1 MTYANVGLRIRD
13 EGATAALRKVNS
25 IAGQTQST
33 FQKLKGAIVGVGF
46 TLFARSA
53 VKTAATLNDLKLR
66 LRLLSSE
73 YKEFGSAQKIAA
85 EASQI
90 FGLSN
95 IEALDGLTNIY
106 ARLRPIGIELED
118 IKSTFIGFNSVA
130 KMGGVSAIEA
140 AGAFRQLSQALGSG
154 RLQGDEFRSMA
165 ENVPMLMKAIGD
177 EMGVP
182 IGRLKELASE
192 GKITSKIIIRA
203 LKKAADEAGDSI
215 GKIVAQ
221 SDIQKFKNFSNA
233 MEKLRVA
240 IGNKLLP
247 VLTPF
252 IKKLTQLVEA
262 FTKLPEPVQT
272 GIIGL
277 TGLLASLA
285 VLGPPIIQLLKAF
298 GAMKLA
304 FSAFALK
311 GTTASAILVILKV
324 AAVKVLAPIAAI
336 AGAIAGIVWIVKKWT
351 GKHDDLIKKL
361 KEGSTY
367 TDEAT
372 ESVKNFNEEIKKILT
387 PVEQAEKKID
397 EYSESIKK
405 IQKLMDEEKRPRV
418 LTSYRKEIDRLK
430 KKVEEVQTAM
440 EGTTAYQE
448 SQITPEQLKLPDT
461 IIKDFDQ
468 MTGPLWE
475 EHFRKQRQAKE
486 NAKALVDVYKDVGM
500 AIKDGVVDAIQGAI
514 DGTKSLGEAAAGILN
529 SIKRKILDIA
539 VNMAMFGAISGT
551 GSGGGLLG
559 GLLKIGGAF
568 AGEGSGTSTKNNSA
582 QGHRVSAGQAYK
594 VGERGPETFVPS
606 GNGHIVPS
614 SGATITVNVDAS
626 GSSVE
631 GDGGDAEDLGKLIG
645 LAVQNELVQQKRPG
659 GLLAA

>member
-25 IAGQTQST
+25 IAGQTQTT

-106 ARLRPIGIELED
+106 ARLRPLGIELED

-182 IGRLKELASE
+182 IGKLKELASE
-192 GKITSKIIIRA
+192 GKITSDIIIRA
-203 LKKAADEAGDSI
+203 LKKASDEAGDSI
-215 GKIVAQ
+215 GKIVAE

-233 MEKLRVA
+233 MEQLRVA

-252 IKKLTQLVEA
+252 IKKLTQLVQA

-285 VLGPPIIQLLKAF
+285 VLGPPIIQFLKTL

-304 FSAFALK
+304 FTAFALK
-311 GTTASAILVILKV
+311 GSTAAALLVVLKV
-324 AAVKVLAPIAAI
+324 AAIKVLAPILAI
-336 AGAIAGIVWIVKKWT
+336 AGAVAGVVWIIKRWR
-351 GKHDDLIKKL
+351 GEHGDLIKKL

-372 ESVKNFNEEIKKILT
+372 EAVKNLNEEMKNLT
-387 PVEQAEKKID
+387 PVQQAQKKIEEYQKQIEEIGKQMETENRTLYLKRLEKAAEKAQKKID
-397 EYSESIKK
+397 ELNTAIK
-405 IQKLMDEEKRPRV
+405 
-418 LTSYRKEIDRLK
+418 
-430 KKVEEVQTAM
+430 
-440 EGTTAYQE
+440 GTTEWQE
-448 SQITPEQLKLPDT
+448 SQITPEQLNWKDDHVAGGGKLFEN
-461 IIKDFDQ
+461 FDQ
-468 MTGPLWE
+468 MVGPDWDE
-475 EHFRKQRQAKE
+475 YFRKQRQAKE

-500 AIKDGVVDAIQGAI
+500 AIKDGVVGAIEGAI

-539 VNMAMFGAISGT
+539 VNMALFGAITGT
-551 GSGGGLLG
+551 GAGGGLLG
-559 GLLKIGGAF
+559 GLLKKGGAF
-568 AGEGSGTSTKNNSA
+568 AGTANNAA
-582 QGHRVSAGQAYK
+582 QGHRASAGQAYK

-631 GDGGDAEDLGKLIG
+631 GEGGDAEDLGKLIG
-645 LAVQNELVQQKRPG
+645 LAVQNELIQQKRPG

>member
-13 EGATAALRKVNS
+13 EGATAALRKVNAL
-25 IAGQTQST
+25 AGQTQST

-66 LRLLSSE
+66 LRLLSGE

-106 ARLRPIGIELED
+106 ARLRPLGVELDD

-177 EMGVP
+177 EMDVP
-182 IGRLKELASE
+182 IGKLKELASE
-192 GKITSKIIIRA
+192 GKITSDIIIRA

-215 GKIVAQ
+215 GKIVAE
-221 SDIQKFKNFSNA
+221 SDVQKFKNFSNA

-272 GIIGL
+272 GIVGL
-277 TGLLASLA
+277 VGLLASLA
-285 VLGPPIIQLLKAF
+285 VLGPPLIQFLKTL
-298 GAMKLA
+298 GAVKLA
-304 FSAFALK
+304 FTAFALK
-311 GTTASAILVILKV
+311 GSTAAALLIVLKV
-324 AAVKVLAPIAAI
+324 AAIKVLAPILAI
-336 AGAIAGIVWIVKKWT
+336 AGAVAGVVWIVKKWT
-351 GKHDDLIKKL
+351 GGHKDLIKEL
-361 KEGSTY
+361 KKGSTY
-367 TDEAT
+367 TNEAS
-372 ESVKNFNEEIKKILT
+372 ESVEKFNKEVKKILT
-387 PVEQAEKKID
+387 PIEKAQKKIE
-397 EYSESIKK
+397 EYHEEIEE
-405 IQKLMDEEKRPRV
+405 IQKTMDMEKRPRWV
-418 LTSYRKEIDRLK
+418 EMYE
-430 KKVEEVQTAM
+430 KKVEKLKNKIKELNTAI
-440 EGTTAYQE
+440 EGTTEWRE
-448 SQITPEQLKLPDT
+448 SQITPEQLDWKTPFREGGGKIYDN
-461 IIKDFDQ
+461 FDQ
-468 MTGPLWE
+468 MVGPEWDE
-475 EHFRKQRQAKE
+475 WRRKQEQIKQ
-486 NAKALVDVYKDVGM
+486 NALAMKDVYADIGM
-500 AIKDGVVDAIQGAI
+500 TIKDGVVGAIQGAI
-514 DGTKSLGEAAAGILN
+514 DGTKTLGEAAVGVLKNIA
-529 SIKRKILDIA
+529 SKILDIG
-539 VNMAMFGAISGT
+539 VNMMLFGAVTGT
-551 GSGGGLLG
+551 GSGSGLLG
-559 GLLKIGGAF
+559 GFFGK
-568 AGEGSGTSTKNNSA
+568 TNKA
-582 QGHRVSAGQAYK
+582 QGGPVSAGQAYK
-594 VGERGPETFVPS
+594 VGERGPETFIPS
-606 GNGHIVPS
+606 TSGRISSAGETNIV
-614 SGATITVNVDAS
+614 VNVDAS
-626 GSSVE
+626 DVGSE
-631 GDGGDAEDLGKLIG
+631 GDDDSSQELGRMIG
-645 LAVQNELVQQKRPG
+645 LAVQAEIVNQKRPG

>member
-25 IAGQTQST
+25 IAGQTQTT

-106 ARLRPIGIELED
+106 ARLRPLGIELED

-130 KMGGVSAIEA
+130 KMGGVSAVEA

-192 GKITSKIIIRA
+192 GKITSDIIIRA
-203 LKKAADEAGDSI
+203 LKKASDEAGDSI
-215 GKIVAQ
+215 GKIVAE

-233 MEKLRVA
+233 MEQLRVA

-252 IKKLTQLVEA
+252 IKKLTQLVQA

-277 TGLLASLA
+277 VGLLASLA
-285 VLGPPIIQLLKAF
+285 VLGPPIIQLFKAL
-298 GAMKLA
+298 GAVKLA
-304 FSAFALK
+304 FTAFALK
-311 GTTASAILVILKV
+311 GGTAAALLVVLKV
-324 AAVKVLAPIAAI
+324 AAVKVLAPVLAI
-336 AGAIAGIVWIVKKWT
+336 AGAVAGVVWIVKRWR
-351 GKHDDLIKKL
+351 GEHGDLIKKL

-372 ESVKNFNEEIKKILT
+372 EAVKNLNEELKNLT
-387 PVEQAEKKID
+387 PVEQAKKKIEEYQKQIEEIGKQMETEKRTLYLKRLEKAAAKAQKKID
-397 EYSESIKK
+397 ELNTAIK
-405 IQKLMDEEKRPRV
+405 
-418 LTSYRKEIDRLK
+418 
-430 KKVEEVQTAM
+430 
-440 EGTTAYQE
+440 GTTEWQE
-448 SQITPEQLKLPDT
+448 SQITPEMLDWKSDFRDKGGT
-461 IIKDFDQ
+461 IIEGFDQ
-468 MTGPLWE
+468 WGEKGVGPDWDE
-475 EHFRKQRQAKE
+475 WRRQQNQIKE
-486 NAKALVDVYKDVGM
+486 NAEALKEVYKDIGM
-500 AIKDGVVDAIQGAI
+500 TIKDGVVDAIQGAI

-539 VNMAMFGAISGT
+539 VNMAMFGAITGT
-551 GSGGGLLG
+551 GSGGGILG
-559 GLLKIGGAF
+559 GLLKKGGAF
-568 AGEGSGTSTKNNSA
+568 TKNNAA
-582 QGHRVSAGQAYK
+582 QGHRVSAGK
-594 VGERGPETFVPS
+594 
-606 GNGHIVPS
+606 
-614 SGATITVNVDAS
+614 
-626 GSSVE
+626 E
-631 GDGGDAEDLGKLIG
+631 GQKPLFLRVMDILFLP
-645 LAVQNELVQQKRPG
+645 LAR
-659 GLLAA
+659 LLL

>member
-13 EGATAALRKVNS
+13 EGATAALRKVNAL
-25 IAGQTQST
+25 AGQTQST

-66 LRLLSSE
+66 LRLLSGE

-106 ARLRPIGIELED
+106 ARLRPLGVELDD

-177 EMGVP
+177 EMDVP
-182 IGRLKELASE
+182 IGKLKELASE
-192 GKITSKIIIRA
+192 GKITSDIIIRA

-215 GKIVAQ
+215 GKIVAE
-221 SDIQKFKNFSNA
+221 SDVQKFKNFSNA

-272 GIIGL
+272 GIVGL
-277 TGLLASLA
+277 VGLLASLA
-285 VLGPPIIQLLKAF
+285 VLGPPLIQFLKTL
-298 GAMKLA
+298 GAVKLA
-304 FSAFALK
+304 FTAFALK
-311 GTTASAILVILKV
+311 GSTAAALLIVLKV
-324 AAVKVLAPIAAI
+324 AAIKVLAPILAI
-336 AGAIAGIVWIVKKWT
+336 AGAVAGVVWIVKKWT
-351 GKHDDLIKKL
+351 GGHKDLIKEL
-361 KEGSTY
+361 KKGSTY
-367 TDEAT
+367 TNEAS
-372 ESVKNFNEEIKKILT
+372 ESVEKFNKEVKKILT
-387 PVEQAEKKID
+387 PIEKAQKKIE
-397 EYSESIKK
+397 EYHEEIEE
-405 IQKLMDEEKRPRV
+405 IQKTMDMEKRPRWV
-418 LTSYRKEIDRLK
+418 EMYE
-430 KKVEEVQTAM
+430 KKVEKLKNKIKELNTAI
-440 EGTTAYQE
+440 EGTTEWRE
-448 SQITPEQLKLPDT
+448 SQITPEQLDWKTPFREGGGKIYDN
-461 IIKDFDQ
+461 FDQ
-468 MTGPLWE
+468 MVGPEWDE
-475 EHFRKQRQAKE
+475 WRRKQEQIKQ
-486 NAKALVDVYKDVGM
+486 NALAMKDVYADIGM
-500 AIKDGVVDAIQGAI
+500 TIKDGVVGAIQGAI
-514 DGTKSLGEAAAGILN
+514 DGTKTLGEAAVGVLKNIA
-529 SIKRKILDIA
+529 SKILDIG
-539 VNMAMFGAISGT
+539 VNMMLFGAVTGT
-551 GSGGGLLG
+551 GSGSGLLG
-559 GLLKIGGAF
+559 GFFGK
-568 AGEGSGTSTKNNSA
+568 TNKA
-582 QGHRVSAGQAYK
+582 QCGPVSAGQAYK
-594 VGERGPETFVPS
+594 VGERGPETFIPS
-606 GNGHIVPS
+606 TSGRISSAGETNIV
-614 SGATITVNVDAS
+614 VNVDAS
-626 GSSVE
+626 DVGSE
-631 GDGGDAEDLGKLIG
+631 GDDDSSQELGRMIG
-645 LAVQNELVQQKRPG
+645 LAVQAEIVNQKRPG